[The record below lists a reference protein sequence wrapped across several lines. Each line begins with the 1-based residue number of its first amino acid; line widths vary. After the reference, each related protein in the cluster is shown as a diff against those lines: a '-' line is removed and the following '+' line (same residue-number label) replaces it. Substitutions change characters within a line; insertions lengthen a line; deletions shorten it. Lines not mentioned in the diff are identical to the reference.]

1 MSVITSSPTPFAPG
15 LDTSPDLP
23 GGSDHPDDLSG
34 VAALAQLPAPVLV
47 FHDACL
53 VFANLH
59 AVEFFGVPDMERL
72 VGVPAAE
79 LLCVVSDDIDIHTMT
94 DTATA
99 QLGHEPIAVTCR
111 RPDGIRMDTQATFG
125 PARWRGEDACMV
137 CVWPGTNASP
147 GLMESAQPDSGIELP
162 FDISGFSKW
171 EWRIKTGT
179 FHVSAGFKSHLNY
192 SLENFPTTFMG
203 WTKIIHRDD
212 RALNER
218 RLMEHL
224 EGRAPIY
231 EVVIRVMAKGGG
243 VRWVRLCGKAMWD
256 GRHIQRLV
264 GVISDVTDQK
274 QRELEYA
281 DAVGRALDTQ
291 IQLSDAMNVAG
302 LGFALLDVDDQLI
315 VFNDMFESMTPEV
328 SGSIYPGASYED
340 MMRGL
345 IQAGIIA
352 GTVGDE
358 EQWLSRVMKRHKR
371 LNDTFV
377 LRMTDNRSIQISE
390 RRTSDGGTVII
401 RSDIT
406 QLKQTELALQNRVSE
421 LEDVKAKLEM
431 QSLQLTDFTHELAEA
446 KDQADTANHTKSEF
460 LANMSHELR
469 TPLNAI
475 MGFSEVIKNELFG
488 PLGVPQYLEYAG
500 DIYDSGVHLL
510 DIINDIL
517 DLSKVEAGKLELSE
531 GDVDLRGVVD
541 AVLHLIRGRD
551 EATGVT
557 LVQDIPADLPMLF
570 ADKRKLKQM
579 LLNLLTNSFKFT
591 AEGGT
596 ADISARLDDDGGLS
610 LSVRDTGIGIAPDK
624 LDLVLAPFGQV
635 DSALARDHHGTGL
648 GLPLVKALVELHGG
662 TMTIDSELEKG
673 TEVTLHFPAARTRK
687 YQSQVP
693 ESV

>member
-1 MSVITSSPTPFAPG
+1 MSVITSRPAPVAPG
-15 LDTSPDLP
+15 LGTSPELP
-23 GGSDHPDDLSG
+23 GGDVHPDGFLG

-53 VFANLH
+53 VFANPH
-59 AVEFFGVPDMERL
+59 AAEFFGVPDADALIGLSATEILRIAS
-72 VGVPAAE
+72 G
-79 LLCVVSDDIDIHTMT
+79 DIDIVTLT

-99 QLGHEPIAVTCR
+99 QLGHDPIAVTCR
-111 RPDGIRMDTQATFG
+111 RPDGIRIDTQATFG
-125 PARWRGEDACMV
+125 PIQWRGDEACIV
-137 CVWPGTNASP
+137 CIWPGTDATP
-147 GLMESAQPDSGIELP
+147 TLIESTQPDRGVELP

-171 EWRIKTGT
+171 EWRVKTGT
-179 FHVSAGFKSHLNY
+179 FHVSAEFKSHLNY

-224 EGRAPIY
+224 EGREPIY
-231 EVVIRVMAKGGG
+231 DAEIRVMAKGGG

-256 GRHIQRLV
+256 GRRIQRLV

-274 QRELEYA
+274 QREIEHA
-281 DAVGRALDTQ
+281 DAVGRALETQ

-302 LGFALLDVDDQLI
+302 LGFALLDADDQLI
-315 VFNDMFESMTPEV
+315 VFNDVFESMTPEV
-328 SGSIYPGASYED
+328 SGSIYPGAGYED
-340 MMRGL
+340 MMRDL
-345 IQAGIIA
+345 IQAEIIA
-352 GTVGDE
+352 GTSGE
-358 EQWLSRVMKRHKR
+358 EEEWLARVMERHKR
-371 LNDTFV
+371 SNDTFV
-377 LRMTDNRSIQISE
+377 LRMMDGRSIQISE

-421 LEDVKAKLEM
+421 LEDVKAMLEK
-431 QSLQLTDFTHELAEA
+431 QSQQLTVFANELADA

-488 PLGVPQYLEYAG
+488 PLDVPQYLEYAG

-531 GDVDLRGVVD
+531 GEVNLKEVVD

-551 EATGVT
+551 DATGVT
-557 LVQDIPADLPMLF
+557 LVQDIPTDLPMLF

-579 LLNLLTNSFKFT
+579 LLNLLTNAFKFT

-596 ADISARLDDDGGLS
+596 ADVSARLGDDGRLS
-610 LSVRDTGIGIAPDK
+610 LSVRDTGIGIAADK
-624 LDLVLAPFGQV
+624 LDLVLAPFGQI
-635 DSALARDHHGTGL
+635 DSALARDHQGTGL
-648 GLPLVKALVELHGG
+648 GLPLVKALVELHDG

-673 TEVTLHFPAARTRK
+673 TEVTLHFPAARTRH
-687 YQSQVP
+687 Y
-693 ESV
+693 